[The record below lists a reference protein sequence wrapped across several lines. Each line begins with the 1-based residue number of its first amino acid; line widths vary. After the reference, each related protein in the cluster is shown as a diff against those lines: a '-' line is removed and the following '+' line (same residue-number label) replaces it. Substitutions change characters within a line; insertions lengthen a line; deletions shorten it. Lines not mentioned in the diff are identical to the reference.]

1 MVPGA
6 FFYLLEVFVAT
17 KLFVGNLPFNITPEE
32 LEGVF
37 GGSGTVES
45 VNIITDK
52 FTGRSRG
59 FGFVEMSSAEE
70 AQAAIES
77 LHGHE
82 MQGRALTVNEAKP
95 QQPRTGGG
103 GGRGDRGDRG
113 DRRW

>member
-17 KLFVGNLPFNITPEE
+17 KLFVGNLSFNTTPEE

-59 FGFVEMSSAEE
+59 FGFIEMSTEEE
-70 AQAAIES
+70 AQAAIEA

-82 MQGRALTVNEAKP
+82 LQGRALTVNEAKP
-95 QQPRTGGG
+95 QQPRGGGGGGGG
-103 GGRGDRGDRG
+103 GGRGDR
-113 DRRW
+113 RW